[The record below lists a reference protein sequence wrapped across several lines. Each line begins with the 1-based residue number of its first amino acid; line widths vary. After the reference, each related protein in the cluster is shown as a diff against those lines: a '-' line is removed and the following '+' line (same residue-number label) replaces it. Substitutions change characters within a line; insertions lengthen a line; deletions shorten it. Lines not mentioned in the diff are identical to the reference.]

1 MTLHRGTMYRYRHC
15 KVLHQRQLHI
25 QLSGVPSF
33 ANRSALLPLS
43 LGPTSKGSDIQAEI
57 EALRDSRKRVALGP
71 SSLPSICAYTF
82 HNAHENINC
91 VAVSEDATMMAAGF
105 SESYVRLWS
114 LNGEK
119 LRGFRNNFNPAHIND
134 CKWRHG
140 TYPVLFISI
149 HSLYRI

>member
-1 MTLHRGTMYRYRHC
+1 MSRTHKSNFIY
-15 KVLHQRQLHI
+15 
-25 QLSGVPSF
+25 
-33 ANRSALLPLS
+33 SALN
-43 LGPTSKGSDIQAEI
+43 SKGSDIQAEI

-82 HNAHENINC
+82 HNAQENINC

-119 LRGFRNNFNPAHIND
+119 LRGFRSNFNPAHIHD
-134 CKWRHG
+134 CK
-140 TYPVLFISI
+140 
-149 HSLYRI
+149 